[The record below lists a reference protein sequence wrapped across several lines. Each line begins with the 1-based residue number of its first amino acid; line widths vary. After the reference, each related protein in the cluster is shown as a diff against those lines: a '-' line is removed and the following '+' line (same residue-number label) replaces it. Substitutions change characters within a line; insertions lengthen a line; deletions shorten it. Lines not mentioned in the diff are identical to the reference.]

1 MTEEKSTS
9 ESKKEAFVITTPIA
23 IIVGA
28 VLVAGAVLYT
38 KKGSDAPANIQNGQD
53 QTIDVKEINKLLQ
66 VRGDDFILGN
76 PDAPVTFFE
85 FGDFECPFCAKFHQE
100 GRRELVEKYVN
111 TGQVRVIWRHFPLTA
126 IHAFAQPASE
136 AAECAGEQGKFWQYH
151 DGIYENT
158 DGLTAQFL
166 VTLGQTLGVN
176 MDQFVSCLESGKY
189 TQKVVDDFELGSRLN
204 VSGTPT
210 FFINGEQIVGAVP
223 FASIEPVI
231 LNALK

>member
-1 MTEEKSTS
+1 MSEET
-9 ESKKEAFVITTPIA
+9 KKEAFVITTPIA

-38 KKGSDAPANIQNGQD
+38 KKGSDTPPNTQNGQE
-53 QTIDVKEINKLLQ
+53 QTVDVKEINKLLQ

-100 GRRELVEKYVN
+100 GRKELIEKYVN

-158 DGLTAQFL
+158 DGFTAQFF
-166 VTLGQTLGVN
+166 VTLGQTLGLN
-176 MDQFVSCLESGKY
+176 MDQFTSCLESGRY
-189 TQKVVDDFELGSRLN
+189 TQKVADDFELGQRLN

-210 FFINGEQIVGAVP
+210 FFINGEQIVGAIP
-223 FASIEPVI
+223 FASIEPII
-231 LNALK
+231 LKALK